1 MKYYKSDGNKADDHT
16 KNEQSNEVLLSEQKL
31 KGLGEEADK
40 KAKSSEE
47 RIKKVG
53 EERRKAEEVL
63 EKNLKEKSKAS
74 REKIEQRGKNIEDKL
89 GKVEKAGKKVAENS
103 EKRRNE
109 FGDKWRK
116 KTETSEKNLKEKS
129 KASREKIEQRGKN
142 LNQKLEKVRKETE
155 QQGKNLNQKLEKI
168 REKTEQQGKN
178 LNQKLE
184 KIREKRQKAEKVLEK
199 KQNEQSKVVREKTQ
213 QQGKNLNQKLK
224 GLRSKIKEETATD
237 DKIEELR
244 KRVTE
249 SVGKY
254 YSKEDV
260 RKLEREYEKS
270 QQEKI
275 KQQREAL
282 EGGPFNV
289 KKHNPPQKGS
299 KEDVRKLE
307 REYEKSQQEKIKQQR
322 EALEGGPFNVKKHNP
337 PQKGSKNDALRLQ
350 QEDEK
355 IQLDK
360 VIRQKKAL
368 EVPRGF
374 NVETYNPSSGDSDS
388 RRTDGTRRSF
398 NTSYV
403 SVERLKF
410 CSYNKKWKNRGSK
423 SFVPIKQVQFW
434 NRKKGDSGDGKG
446 GGRTDSNSSR
456 GSSNSPETTTSPIP
470 TPETT
475 TSPIPT
481 PTPETSSSSSSST
494 PPVPDNTSYVPL
506 QSIQFRT
513 HNKKLRR
520 YFGTGCSILYYLKDR
535 VLIAADDGDPTY
547 DTQVKTF
554 NRLNLDQQLIRP
566 LIYDNIG
573 RSKQPWHAPQLPVYI
588 RRGIPITLR
597 RRWGAVAGGAGRMWG
612 TVTGTTIFRVRGHSY
627 TIAGFFSKQI
637 NLERT
642 FNFNKTFTFRG
653 RAYTLSRTCTMGGKF
668 TIGEGLKF
676 TGKLGVHTAGS
687 MAYRFADD
695 VMGDGV
701 SDTGIGS
708 IATSYTKLRD
718 LRDFYKNAKCTARL
732 TSSAARNT
740 YRFGVSTAR
749 FGYTAGRAF
758 VANPVA
764 STRLLLRYSA
774 HQVRALAALVKGLPK
789 AAVLSVGKLAALLK
803 ALALKLAALISKL
816 LIYGALLVLALAL
829 LLVIAAVILVAVNS
843 FIMAN
848 EEIVVDYQ
856 EMIEQMDEEFRE
868 KIAAYENEPY
878 DHIYVNYMNGNG
890 VDTNW
895 HQILAL
901 LSVIKEQDIDNSPEE
916 QELVKEIYNN
926 LNYIETSTSSHTHSR
941 GDGSTYKHTVL
952 DVNVYFSSVD
962 DILGNYLTEEE
973 EIEWYQRIVDNK
985 EEQYP
990 QY

>member
-142 LNQKLEKVRKETE
+142 LNQKLEK
-155 QQGKNLNQKLEKI
+155 
-168 REKTEQQGKN
+168 
-178 LNQKLE
+178 
-184 KIREKRQKAEKVLEK
+184 IREKRQKAEKVLEK

-213 QQGKNLNQKLK
+213 QQAKNLNQKLK

-254 YSKEDV
+254 Y
-260 RKLEREYEKS
+260 
-270 QQEKI
+270 
-275 KQQREAL
+275 
-282 EGGPFNV
+282 
-289 KKHNPPQKGS
+289 S

>member
-1 MKYYKSDGNKADDHT
+1 
-16 KNEQSNEVLLSEQKL
+16 
-31 KGLGEEADK
+31 
-40 KAKSSEE
+40 
-47 RIKKVG
+47 
-53 EERRKAEEVL
+53 
-63 EKNLKEKSKAS
+63 
-74 REKIEQRGKNIEDKL
+74 
-89 GKVEKAGKKVAENS
+89 
-103 EKRRNE
+103 
-109 FGDKWRK
+109 
-116 KTETSEKNLKEKS
+116 
-129 KASREKIEQRGKN
+129 
-142 LNQKLEKVRKETE
+142 
-155 QQGKNLNQKLEKI
+155 
-168 REKTEQQGKN
+168 
-178 LNQKLE
+178 
-184 KIREKRQKAEKVLEK
+184 
-199 KQNEQSKVVREKTQ
+199 
-213 QQGKNLNQKLK
+213 
-224 GLRSKIKEETATD
+224 
-237 DKIEELR
+237 
-244 KRVTE
+244 
-249 SVGKY
+249 
-254 YSKEDV
+254 
-260 RKLEREYEKS
+260 
-270 QQEKI
+270 
-275 KQQREAL
+275 
-282 EGGPFNV
+282 
-289 KKHNPPQKGS
+289 
-299 KEDVRKLE
+299 
-307 REYEKSQQEKIKQQR
+307 
-322 EALEGGPFNVKKHNP
+322 
-337 PQKGSKNDALRLQ
+337 
-350 QEDEK
+350 
-355 IQLDK
+355 
-360 VIRQKKAL
+360 
-368 EVPRGF
+368 
-374 NVETYNPSSGDSDS
+374 
-388 RRTDGTRRSF
+388 
-398 NTSYV
+398 
-403 SVERLKF
+403 
-410 CSYNKKWKNRGSK
+410 
-423 SFVPIKQVQFW
+423 
-434 NRKKGDSGDGKG
+434 
-446 GGRTDSNSSR
+446 
-456 GSSNSPETTTSPIP
+456 
-470 TPETT
+470 
-475 TSPIPT
+475 
-481 PTPETSSSSSSST
+481 
-494 PPVPDNTSYVPL
+494 
-506 QSIQFRT
+506 
-513 HNKKLRR
+513 
-520 YFGTGCSILYYLKDR
+520 
-535 VLIAADDGDPTY
+535 
-547 DTQVKTF
+547 
-554 NRLNLDQQLIRP
+554 
-566 LIYDNIG
+566 
-573 RSKQPWHAPQLPVYI
+573 
-588 RRGIPITLR
+588 
-597 RRWGAVAGGAGRMWG
+597 MWG